1 MADTKEWL
9 KNSKALP
16 IAVLGGIITAVGV
29 ASIGLLAAGQV
40 VGDALSLLALGGGFA
55 SIAFGGNT
63 LFTAYEI
70 WQEEEKVMFQ
80 NSRENRAQSRARS
93 NSLGRGI
100 SKALSRTTGQR
111 SSESRPEGEV
121 QMYAHNGRAQ
131 RTSTYVNGRRVPESG
146 KQGESR
152 IEYTAQHVGDQKASD
167 LRTNTSSKSKKT
179 NISKRPSGNDDR

>member
-40 VGDALSLLALGGGFA
+40 VGDLMGLAALWGGFA

-70 WQEEEKVMFQ
+70 WKEEEKVMFQ

-131 RTSTYVNGRRVPESG
+131 RTSTYVNGQRVPEA
-146 KQGESR
+146 R
-152 IEYTAQHVGDQKASD
+152 IEYMAQHVGDQKASD
-167 LRTNTSSKSKKT
+167 SRTSASSKSKKT
-179 NISKRPSGNDDR
+179 NILKRPSGNDDR